1 MSTFKKLYEL
11 IKCHT
16 ISNKKVLS
24 IPEFMGYLIGNI
36 ADDSFSNTTLY
47 NLYNNRKTLSY
58 DNLNK
63 IASYKNRG
71 EEFYFQYIDI
81 PGLLEDANNLL
92 CKELPYYDRQ
102 NNLNS
107 VLDAFVFLYFFNT
120 LNPYILFQYNGK
132 APQKKYVHWEAM
144 EQQIL
149 SAMENSNL
157 LFLTGNPGSGKTQLL
172 INTLPEYSFTSHTDI
187 HWLDAPVIS
196 SLPLKEQ
203 ILSISFI
210 GMADKK
216 LQLDELL
223 SILKE
228 KSSTSILIID
238 RPKITD
244 EDLSFC
250 REYLSKLNL
259 KIIITTFRKALP
271 SDFVVFD
278 IDNRPADNLIKIFY
292 SYNSDSSFTDNDIYN
307 FSKKYDNNV
316 YVLTLIS
323 KALSQ
328 KNNTLSK
335 NMFLDEDVGIWDKK
349 RTTKIHTDYYDFG
362 EHTGQQILSLIK
374 RILYNYDSKFLINH
388 ASELS
393 IWTKAPIS
401 KNLLSNRW
409 GESIINTCIDNG
421 ILQYYDSEN
430 TKLFMPRLIADTIW
444 SQYAIDCNEY
454 SKKIFKLIDILDY
467 GQTLSLPYDDLY
479 QLIFNMILRFHF
491 QVTTMPSRIIK
502 DVRDTF
508 EGWNI
513 LLIDI
518 IERFMK
524 LGNYKY
530 ALKILPYLYV
540 THNEKSEVVFSPELR
555 SITTQLLEKQAN
567 YMKSENMPEALEN
580 MLDFFTELPRNNL
593 SPQNSISKIV
603 TYLSTYI
610 IRDMADC
617 IIDLIL
623 TITGSKLLAEYDEAT
638 ANCTVPNF
646 TQMLDKAFLILLK
659 TDPYY
664 AYYLKIAHCYYLTIF
679 SGRFYIPKAQAYID
693 YLLAEPNC
701 SSQLRFQIRG
711 LQLYF
716 SLTLFYI
723 QNGFSSYDPDLFK
736 IFTSEYNS
744 LYKEFAKSICPY
756 HTSHIF
762 YSCTFLLALHL
773 PYVLHPFTYQNLLES
788 MKSYKSFNRN
798 QLSLNTEQIK
808 DYGKMIDEKIFEL
821 QKQMIFPI

>member
-1 MSTFKKLYEL
+1 MITLKTLYEL
-11 IKCHT
+11 IKLHS
-16 ISNKKVLS
+16 ISNKKGLS
-24 IPEFMGYLIGNI
+24 IIKFMEYLIGNI
-36 ADDSFSNTTLY
+36 TQNSFTDTTLY
-47 NLYNNRKTLSY
+47 NLYNNTKKLSY

-63 IASYKNRG
+63 LASYKNRG
-71 EEFYFQYIDI
+71 KEFISQDI
-81 PGLLEDANNLL
+81 NIPCFLEDANNLL
-92 CKELPYYDRQ
+92 SKELPYYTRLND
-102 NNLNS
+102 LNS
-107 VLDAFVFLYFFNT
+107 ILNAFVFLHFFNT

-132 APQKKYVHWEAM
+132 VSQKKYVHWEAM

-187 HWLDAPVIS
+187 HWLDAHDTPFI
-196 SLPLKEQ
+196 PLKEQ
-203 ILSISFI
+203 IINISFI
-210 GMADKK
+210 GMTNKK
-216 LQLDELL
+216 LQLEELL

-238 RPKITD
+238 RPEITD

-250 REYLSKLNL
+250 RDYLRKLNL
-259 KIIITTFRKALP
+259 KIIITTYRKALP
-271 SDFVVFD
+271 SDFVVLD

-292 SYNSDSSFTDNDIYN
+292 SYNSDSAFTDNDIYN
-307 FSKKYDNNV
+307 LSKRYDNNV

-323 KALSQ
+323 KAFSQ

-335 NMFLDEDVGIWDKK
+335 NMLLDEDVGIWDKK
-349 RTTKIHTDYYDFG
+349 GTTKIHTDYYDLG
-362 EHTGQQILSLIK
+362 KHTGQQIL
-374 RILYNYDSKFLINH
+374 FLIGHILHSYDVSFLKNH

-401 KNLLSNRW
+401 QNLLSNRW
-409 GESIINTCIDNG
+409 GEFLISTCVANG

-430 TKLFMPRLIADTIW
+430 TKLFMPRLISDTIW

-454 SKKIFKLIDILDY
+454 SEKIFKLIDILDY

-491 QVTTMPSRIIK
+491 QVTTMPSRIGRN
-502 DVRDTF
+502 VRDTF

-518 IERFMK
+518 IERFMR

-540 THNEKSEVVFSPELR
+540 AHNKKSEVIFPKKLR

-567 YMKSENMPEALEN
+567 YMKSENMPEALES
-580 MLDFFTELPRNNL
+580 MIDFFTKLPRSTL
-593 SPQNSISKIV
+593 SPKNDTSKIV
-603 TYLSTYI
+603 FYLSTYI

-623 TITGSKLLAEYDEAT
+623 TITGNKLLAECGEAT
-638 ANCTVPNF
+638 ANCTVPNL
-646 TQMLDKAFLILLK
+646 TLILDKAFIILAK

-664 AYYLKIAHCYYLTIF
+664 AYYLKIAHFYYLTI
-679 SGRFYIPKAQAYID
+679 SSKLFYIPNAQAYID
-693 YLLAEPNC
+693 YLLVESNC
-701 SSQLRFQIRG
+701 SSQLRFQTRG

-716 SLTLFYI
+716 SLTLFYMH
-723 QNGFSSYDPDLFK
+723 NGSSSYDPDLFR

-744 LYKEFAKSICPY
+744 LYKEFTKSICPY

-762 YSCTFLLALHL
+762 YSCTFLLASYL
-773 PYVLHPFTYQNLLES
+773 PYTLHPYTYHNLLES
-788 MKSYKSFNRN
+788 MKNYKSFNHN
-798 QLSLNTEQIK
+798 QLSLNARQVK
-808 DYGKMIDEKIFEL
+808 DYGKMIDEKISEL
-821 QKQMIFPI
+821 QKQMIIPI